1 MNVHA
6 GHEDATTVAREH
18 VTHAHKQGDVGQ
30 LPAQR
35 RIHER
40 VRVRSDAA
48 QGQRVREEAHDL
60 VVEGL
65 GLEVH
70 ALADL
75 RRVRAEQRDVEAG
88 VRQRIPH
95 ECNVVL
101 REGVQR
107 SRVRGDALDKHVGGK
122 TKLSHAPIL
131 SARPAGHATRP
142 WPPGRRR
149 SPQREG
155 RPRPRQ

>member
-6 GHEDATTVAREH
+6 RHENVAAVAREH
-18 VTHAHKQGDVGQ
+18 VAHAGEQGDVGQ

-48 QGQRVREEAHDL
+48 QGQRIREETHDL
-60 VVEGL
+60 VVEGF

-70 ALADL
+70 ALANL
-75 RRVRAEQRDVEAG
+75 RRIRAKQGDVEAG

-95 ECNVVL
+95 ERNVVL

-107 SRVRGDALDKHVGGK
+107 GRVRGDALDKHVGGK

-131 SARPAGHATRP
+131 
-142 WPPGRRR
+142 
-149 SPQREG
+149 
-155 RPRPRQ
+155 

>member
-6 GHEDATTVAREH
+6 RHEDVAAVTGEH
-18 VTHAHKQGDVGQ
+18 VAHAGEQRDVGQ
-30 LPAQR
+30 VPSQR

-40 VRVRSDAA
+40 VGVGTDAT
-48 QGQRVREEAHDL
+48 QSEGVREEAHDL
-60 VVEGL
+60 VVEGI

-95 ECNVVL
+95 ERNVVL

-107 SRVRGDALDKHVGGK
+107 GRVRGDALDKHVGGK
-122 TKLSHAPIL
+122 TKLSHALIV

-142 WPPGRRR
+142 WCPGQ
-149 SPQREG
+149 SGDHEG
-155 RPRPRQ
+155 RPQPRQ